1 MLQVYIITELLLG
14 GELLEA
20 VVEKG
25 SYSEADAKQ
34 CFKQVLEGLRYLH
47 SQNIVHRDI
56 KLDNLLLV
64 SPKDISQIKI
74 ADFGLAKQ
82 AGMGQFA
89 TVCGTPQYVA
99 PEVLEQRVE

>member
-1 MLQVYIITELLLG
+1 MYIITELLLG

-47 SQNIVHRDI
+47 EQSIVHRDI

-64 SPKDISQIKI
+64 NPKDIS
-74 ADFGLAKQ
+74 
-82 AGMGQFA
+82 
-89 TVCGTPQYVA
+89 
-99 PEVLEQRVE
+99 